1 MQYILIIR
9 NHFKAEYHYIKINEF
24 HDTKLIDLFMNINKP
39 KKNWIE
45 FRENLNFSNRYFNPY
60 FNHFPNTF
68 CIAFDRRN

>member
-39 KKNWIE
+39 KKKIE
-45 FRENLNFSNRYFNPY
+45 SNSEKIS
-60 FNHFPNTF
+60 TQSLL
-68 CIAFDRRN
+68 

>member
-39 KKNWIE
+39 KKN
-45 FRENLNFSNRYFNPY
+45 
-60 FNHFPNTF
+60 
-68 CIAFDRRN
+68 